1 MHKLID
7 TRDWSES
14 KFILRHPLN
23 TDCRVMSLMLK
34 MTGNPITMATDDK
47 PNNSGE
53 MDFKLLMKRG
63 HKQMVKD
70 LKVPLDSELAIGLKD
85 TQIKAGVR

>member
-1 MHKLID
+1 
-7 TRDWSES
+7 
-14 KFILRHPLN
+14 
-23 TDCRVMSLMLK
+23 
-34 MTGNPITMATDDK
+34 
-47 PNNSGE
+47 

-85 TQIKAGVR
+85 TQMVSILLAV

>member
-1 MHKLID
+1 M
-7 TRDWSES
+7 
-14 KFILRHPLN
+14 ILL
-23 TDCRVMSLMLK
+23 LY
-34 MTGNPITMATDDK
+34 IATDDK
-47 PNNSGE
+47 PNSSGE

-85 TQIKAGVR
+85 TQMVMSDWLFDNK

>member
-1 MHKLID
+1 
-7 TRDWSES
+7 
-14 KFILRHPLN
+14 
-23 TDCRVMSLMLK
+23 MSLIIY
-34 MTGNPITMATDDK
+34 MTSHYRVTIATDEK

-70 LKVPLDSELAIGLKD
+70 LKVPLDSELALGLKD
-85 TQIKAGVR
+85 TQMVS

>member
-14 KFILRHPLN
+14 EFILRHPLN

-34 MTGNPITMATDDK
+34 MTGNPKAVVRVEKNLNLQDALK
-47 PNNSGE
+47 PHMRIS
-53 MDFKLLMKRG
+53 MK
-63 HKQMVKD
+63 
-70 LKVPLDSELAIGLKD
+70 SS
-85 TQIKAGVR
+85 